1 MSDQL
6 IYLLM
11 TGMNSVQDR
20 MTASSNNLA
29 NVGTTGF
36 KAQQPAFEAVPFYGQ
51 GLPDRAD
58 VVAQEEQPN
67 FKSGPINTT
76 GRPLDVAI
84 DGPGWIG
91 VQASDGSTAYTRDG
105 SLYIAPSGTLM
116 TAGGFPVLDQNGNPI
131 VLPAL
136 SQITIGSDGTISGVP
151 QGQQPDAIVAYARI
165 DLANPPPQN
174 MKRRPDGLF
183 QDGNGN
189 FSVDGNVTLKVG
201 ALEGSN
207 VSSVGVMVDMIKN
220 TRMFQMQTQML
231 HTIATLGTGNE
242 SPLTLQ

>member
-20 MTASSNNLA
+20 MTAATNNLA

-51 GLPDRAD
+51 GLPNRAD
-58 VVAQEEQPN
+58 VVTQEEQPN
-67 FKSGPINTT
+67 FKQGAIQTT
-76 GRPLDVAI
+76 GRSLDVAV

-91 VQASDGSTAYTRDG
+91 VQAPDGTTAYTRDG
-105 SLYIAPSGTLM
+105 SLYIAPSGTLE
-116 TAGGFPVLDQNGNPI
+116 TSNGYPVLDQNGNPI

-151 QGQQPDAIVAYARI
+151 HGQQPDQIIAYARM

-183 QDGNGN
+183 QNGNGQ
-189 FSVDGNVTLKVG
+189 FSVDGSVKLQVG

-231 HTIATLGTGNE
+231 HSVATMGAGSQSVL
-242 SPLTLQ
+242 SLQ

>member
-11 TGMNSVQDR
+11 TGMNSVQDH

-29 NVGTTGF
+29 NVGTTAF
-36 KAQQPAFEAVPFYGQ
+36 KAQQPAFQAVPFYGQ

-58 VVAQEEQPN
+58 VVTQEEQPN
-67 FKSGPINTT
+67 FKQGPIQTT
-76 GRPLDVAI
+76 GRSLDVAI

-91 VQASDGSTAYTRDG
+91 VQAPDGTTAYTRDG
-105 SLYIAPSGTLM
+105 SLYIAPSGALE
-116 TAGGFPVLDQNGNPI
+116 TAGGYPVLDQNGNPI

-136 SQITIGSDGTISGVP
+136 SQITIGADGTISGVP
-151 QGQQPDAIVAYARI
+151 QGQQPDQIIAYAKI
-165 DLANPPPQN
+165 DLANPPPGN
-174 MKRRPDGLF
+174 MKRSPDGLF
-183 QDGNGN
+183 EDGNGQ
-189 FSVDGNVTLKVG
+189 FSVDSSVTLQVG

-231 HTIATLGTGNE
+231 HSVGTMDTG
-242 SPLTLQ
+242 SQDVLSLQ

>member
-6 IYLLM
+6 LYLLM

-20 MTASSNNLA
+20 MTASTNNLS
-29 NVGTTGF
+29 NVGTTAF

-58 VVAQEEQPN
+58 VVTQEEQPN
-67 FKSGPINTT
+67 FKEGPIQTT
-76 GRPLDVAI
+76 GRPLDVAV

-91 VQASDGSTAYTRDG
+91 VQAPDGTTAYTRDG
-105 SLYIAPSGTLM
+105 SLNISQSGTLE
-116 TAGGFPVLDQNGNPI
+116 TAGGYPVLDQNGNPI
-131 VLPAL
+131 VLPAM

-151 QGQQPDAIVAYARI
+151 QGQQPDQIIAYAKM
-165 DLANPPPQN
+165 DLANPPPTN

-183 QDGNGN
+183 QDGNGQ
-189 FSVDGNVTLKVG
+189 FSVDSSVKLQIG

-220 TRMFQMQTQML
+220 TRMFQMETQML
-231 HTIATLGTGNE
+231 HTAVTLGTGGQ
-242 SPLTLQ
+242 SVLSLQ

>member
-11 TGMNSVQDR
+11 TGMNSIQDR
-20 MTASSNNLA
+20 MTASTNNLA

-58 VVAQEEQPN
+58 VVTQEEQPN
-67 FKSGPINTT
+67 FKSGPIQTT

-91 VQASDGSTAYTRDG
+91 VQAPDGSTAYTRDG
-105 SLYIAPSGTLM
+105 SLFVASSGTLE
-116 TAGGFPVLDQNGNPI
+116 TAGGHPVLDQSGNPI

-136 SQITIGSDGTISGVP
+136 SQVTIGSDGTISGVP
-151 QGQQPDAIVAYARI
+151 QGQQPDQIIAYARI
-165 DLANPPPQN
+165 DLANPPAQN

-183 QDGNGN
+183 QDGNGR
-189 FSVDGNVTLKVG
+189 FSTDGTVTLQVG

-220 TRMFQMQTQML
+220 TRLFQMQTQIL
-231 HTIATLGTGNE
+231 HSVATMGAGSE

>member
-20 MTASSNNLA
+20 MTASANNLA
-29 NVGTTGF
+29 NAGTTGF

-67 FKSGPINTT
+67 FKSGAIQTT
-76 GRPLDVAI
+76 GRSLDVAV

-91 VQASDGSTAYTRDG
+91 VQAPDGTTAYTRDG
-105 SLYIAPSGTLM
+105 SMFISSSGALQ
-116 TAGGFPVLDQNGNPI
+116 TAGGHPVIDQNGNPI
-131 VLPAL
+131 VLPPL
-136 SQITIGSDGTISGVP
+136 SQITIGSDGSISGVR
-151 QGQQPDAIVAYARI
+151 QGQQPDQITMFARI
-165 DLANPPPQN
+165 DLANPPAQN
-174 MKRRPDGLF
+174 MTRRPDGLF
-183 QDGNGN
+183 QAGNGQ
-189 FSVDGNVTLKVG
+189 FSVDGNVTLQVG

-207 VSSVGVMVDMIKN
+207 VSSVGAMVDMIKN

-231 HTIATLGTGNE
+231 HTVATMGAGSQ
-242 SPLTLQ
+242 SPLSLQ

>member
-1 MSDQL
+1 MSDQT

-29 NVGTTGF
+29 NANTTGF

-51 GLPDRAD
+51 GLPNRAD
-58 VVAQEEQPN
+58 VVAQDEQPN
-67 FKSGPINTT
+67 FKPGAIHTT
-76 GRPLDVAI
+76 GRSLDVAV

-91 VQASDGSTAYTRDG
+91 VQAPDGTTAYTRDG
-105 SLYIAPSGTLM
+105 SLFIAPSGALQ
-116 TAGGFPVLDQNGNPI
+116 TAGGNPVLDQSGNPI

-136 SQITIGSDGTISGVP
+136 SQVTIGSDGTISGVP
-151 QGQQPDAIVAYARI
+151 QGQQPNQIIAYSRI
-165 DLANPPPQN
+165 DLANPPAQN

-183 QDGNGN
+183 QDGNGK
-189 FSVDGNVTLKVG
+189 FSVDGNVTLQVG

-231 HTIATLGTGNE
+231 HTMATLGAGSQ